1 MPTALGSRILSE
13 AEAFDSRTS
22 KALTVTSNA
31 KQVRQQ
37 EATGI
42 RAQRA
47 DLSPILASL
56 REIHAK
62 YQENFCGKVAT
73 YIPELAKADP
83 SLFGIALVTADGQ
96 VYEVGNANHLFTM
109 QSISK
114 PFVYGLALED
124 HGVDY
129 VLSKV
134 GVEPTGEAFNSI
146 VFDERRN
153 RPFNPMVNAGAIATT
168 ALIKGKGH
176 DQRLARLL
184 RMFSDLAGRDLEI
197 DHAVYVSERTT
208 GHRNRAIG
216 YLELN
221 FGMID
226 EPIDEHLDL
235 YFEQCSILV
244 SARDL
249 AVMAATL
256 ANNGVNPLTGK
267 RALEEQHVKN
277 VLSVMHGCG
286 MYDYAGEWSYR
297 VGLPAKSGVGGGII
311 AVLPG
316 QFGIGTYSAPL
327 DEQGNSCRG
336 IQVCEELSERFNLH
350 MFKTRFTTSVVVR
363 RSYRATTVRSKRRR
377 SISQE
382 SVLAQKGSMICV
394 YELQGNLFFSTVE
407 QVLRQI
413 TGELDSFSFLIVD
426 LKRVLQIDQSA
437 AGLLAQMRDALK
449 LRDKTLLLAHL
460 PESCAAIGRRSDW
473 QLESLFCD
481 IDSALEWC
489 EDKLLQQQ
497 QPGLRREDRQV
508 PLAEMDIL
516 AGFSQQQIALV
527 ESILSELRYAAGE
540 AIIREGDVADS
551 LYLLAAG
558 RVSICLNIKN
568 GARRQRLSTLT
579 PGLAFGDLAL
589 LDGGTRSAD
598 VIADEPTV
606 CYVLATAKLDALAR
620 SHPEIQSKLIFNIG
634 RELSARLRRADAE
647 IRSLA
652 E

>member
-1 MPTALGSRILSE
+1 MHQ
-13 AEAFDSRTS
+13 D
-22 KALTVTSNA
+22 KAGKTSNNNA
-31 KQVRQQ
+31 
-37 EATGI
+37 EI
-42 RAQRA
+42 
-47 DLSPILASL
+47 SPILASL
-56 REIHAK
+56 KAIHAK
-62 YQENFCGKVAT
+62 YEGNFSGKVAT

-83 SLFGIALVTADGQ
+83 ALFGIALVTADGQ
-96 VYEVGNANHLFTM
+96 IYQAGDAEHLFTM

-114 PFVYGLALED
+114 PFVYGVALED
-124 HGVDY
+124 HGLEH

-146 VFDERRN
+146 VFDERNN

-168 ALIKGKGH
+168 ALINGSGH

-184 RMFSDLAGRDLEI
+184 GKFSDLAGRPLDI
-197 DHAVYVSERTT
+197 DHAVYISERTT

-226 EPIDEHLDL
+226 EPVHEHLDL

-267 RALEEQHVKN
+267 RALNERYVKN
-277 VLSVMHGCG
+277 VLSVMHSCG

-297 VGLPAKSGVGGGII
+297 IGLPAKSGVGGGII

-316 QFGIGTYSAPL
+316 QFGIGTFSAPL
-327 DEQGNSCRG
+327 DEQGNSWRG
-336 IQVCEELSERFNLH
+336 IRACEEFSERFKLH
-350 MFKTRFTTSVVVR
+350 MFKNRLATGVVVR
-363 RSYRATTVRSKRRR
+363 RSYRGTTVRSKRRR
-377 SISQE
+377 GAAAETILSKRGS
-382 SVLAQKGSMICV
+382 SVCV
-394 YELQGNLFFSTVE
+394 YELQGSLFFSTME
-407 QVLRQI
+407 QVLRQV
-413 TGELDSFSFLIVD
+413 TNELDSFSYLIFD
-426 LKRVLQIDQSA
+426 FKRVLQLDEC
-437 AGLLAQMRDALK
+437 AGELLAQTNEMLK
-449 LRDKTLLLAHL
+449 RSGKTLLLAHL
-460 PESCAAIGRRSDW
+460 AEHGADMCIKSEQSG
-473 QLESLFCD
+473 LFAD

-489 EDKLLQQQ
+489 EDRLLLEE
-497 QPGLRREDRQV
+497 QPELLRENRQI
-508 PLAEMDIL
+508 PLAAMDIL
-516 AGFSQQQIALV
+516 AGFDCRETALI
-527 ESILSELRYAAGE
+527 ESIAAEMRYSPGAS
-540 AIIREGDVADS
+540 ILREGDRADS

-558 RVSICLNIKN
+558 RVTICLRIKDSE
-568 GARRQRLSTLT
+568 RRQRLSTIT
-579 PGLAFGDLAL
+579 PGLAFGELAL

-598 VIADEPTV
+598 VIADEPTL
-606 CYVLATAKLDALAR
+606 CYVLPIDRLQTLAA
-620 SHPEIQSKLIFNIG
+620 SHPEVYSKLIGNIG